1 MALTPCNPCGC
12 IPGNEL
18 LQTYHQ
24 NVRITLCE
32 ILAASGGG
40 GAASVANN
48 IPALEV
54 LFGTITNAFVATTFL
69 AADGVARSMAVFNN
83 TNAVIQLSYDGVAAG
98 PIIPPGVFRQIDF
111 AANGRVL
118 TAADV
123 FIKYVGAA
131 PTLGSVIFDGFY

>member
-1 MALTPCNPCGC
+1 MALTPCAPCNC
-12 IPGNEL
+12 IPGNEVT
-18 LQTYHQ
+18 QTYHQ
-24 NVRITLCE
+24 KIRQTLCE

-40 GAASVANN
+40 GAASAVNN
-48 IPALEV
+48 IPAVEV
-54 LFGTITNAFVATTFL
+54 LFGAITNAYVATTFL
-69 AADGVARSMAVFNN
+69 AADAEAREIAIFNN

-118 TAADV
+118 YAADI

-131 PTLGSVIFDGFY
+131 PTLGSVVFDGFY